1 MNFQDAGL
9 LQFKNIQGDILTF
22 IRHKTRNTSTSSGA
36 KEIRV
41 YLHDLT
47 KEIIKEWEN
56 KSMNPDDYILGLV
69 NDKMSAF
76 DIQKTLN
83 RHKKISNKNL
93 SKIGMEL
100 GFDVHLCLNLAR
112 HSYATKMKIDGV
124 PIGFTH

>member
-47 KEIIKEWEN
+47 KEIIKEWGN
-56 KSMNPDDYILGLV
+56 KSTSPENFIFPLL
-69 NDKMSAF
+69 
-76 DIQKTLN
+76 
-83 RHKKISNKNL
+83 NKN
-93 SKIGMEL
+93 ME
-100 GFDVHLCLNLAR
+100 C
-112 HSYATKMKIDGV
+112 
-124 PIGFTH
+124 P